1 MRASQDETHGVYQ
14 PQPVFS
20 SSACGVDVSSVGT
33 FEAEDSLYGVST
45 AIDPASQS
53 EDLASLR
60 ETIHQQRSRIE
71 FLEDRHKQAL
81 TDLRS
86 ARQELASAHQDRLRE
101 ADKASQLEQLISEIQ
116 AQRFNGSENMR
127 WDEWLR
133 QSRAI
138 LEGDGR

>member
-1 MRASQDETHGVYQ
+1 MRGSRDAVHGSYL
-14 PQPVFS
+14 PQPTFS
-20 SSACGVDVSSVGT
+20 PSACGVEVSSVGT
-33 FEAEDSLYGVST
+33 FEAEDSLCGVST

-53 EDLASLR
+53 EDIAGLR
-60 ETIHQQRSRIE
+60 ETIRQQQSRIE
-71 FLEDRHKQAL
+71 FLDERHKQAL

-86 ARQELASAHQDRLRE
+86 ARQELASAHQDRFRE

-116 AQRFNGSENMR
+116 AQRFNGSASMR

-138 LEGDGR
+138 LEGDSR